1 MTADGGALAACCI
14 VGLCRKSTDRTV
26 LVVPAQVEEEDIEP
40 VKRDPPRVWGLTEV
54 EASVNS
60 CSTLTLTVPSSFV

>member
-26 LVVPAQVEEEDIEP
+26 LVVPAQVEEDIEP

-54 EASVNS
+54 EAFVNS